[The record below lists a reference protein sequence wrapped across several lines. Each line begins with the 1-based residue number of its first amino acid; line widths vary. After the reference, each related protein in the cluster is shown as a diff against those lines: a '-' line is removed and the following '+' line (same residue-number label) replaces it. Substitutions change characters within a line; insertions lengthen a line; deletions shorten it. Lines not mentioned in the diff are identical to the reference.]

1 MKNITLRMKKMGI
14 KMNVLKIQRKLIFEM
29 EALSVIR
36 G

>member
-14 KMNVLKIQRKLIFEM
+14 KINVLKIQRKLIFEM
-29 EALSVIR
+29 ETLSVIR